1 MVYMDMPG
9 SFILFQTRE
18 KMPQL
23 NYVMLKKEKEKKKP
37 SHLMLQIETRIKTS
51 NSRKQSGGEKNNILK
66 RGNSVHPG

>member
-23 NYVMLKKEKEKKKP
+23 NYVMLKKEKEKKTF
-37 SHLMLQIETRIKTS
+37 SFNATDW
-51 NSRKQSGGEKNNILK
+51 NKN
-66 RGNSVHPG
+66 